1 MTLLLYVLEFSIV
14 LIKIIC
20 ILLSVAYFTIAER
33 KIMAAIQ
40 RRKGPDVVGIF
51 GVLQPLADGLK
62 LLMKQ
67 LLLPTKANS
76 FIFLFA
82 PIFLLTLSL
91 IS

>member
-1 MTLLLYVLEFSIV
+1 MTILLYIFEFTIILV
-14 LIKIIC
+14 KIIC
-20 ILLSVAYFTIAER
+20 VLLSVAYFTIAER
-33 KIMAAIQ
+33 KVMAAIQ
-40 RRKGPDVVGIF
+40 RRKGPDVVGIY
-51 GVLQPLADGLK
+51 GLLQPLADGLK
-62 LLMKQ
+62 LLTKQ